1 VADEARRTTQEVAEL
16 LGVKTQTVYAYASRG
31 LLTSEP
37 APDGRGSTFDARE
50 VESLAARRG
59 RARPRPAEA
68 FDDTFPMRSGITLSE
83 GGRLYYRGR
92 DAVEL
97 AERHGFETA
106 VACLWEVG
114 SEPDADVPAGFDP
127 PTGDRPAPRRPA
139 AEPPAVELAAP
150 DELLVAVGRTAAT
163 LPAQARLN
171 DRLRVAVAVAASAD
185 PLRFD
190 LRREN
195 VLAMGAGLIAI
206 LVDALPAADD
216 RHPTAPTGAT
226 AQTGLAG
233 LAGLADLGHLPIAER
248 LWARLTPVAA
258 TPGAVACLDQAL
270 VLLADHGLA
279 ASTLAARV
287 AASARASPYAVVS
300 AGLGPLDGP
309 LHGAASGLAHR
320 MLAEVVTTGNA
331 IAVISEYLR
340 SGRPIPGLGM
350 RLYPDGDPR
359 ARALLASLRGLPG
372 AGEILDAAAAV
383 VRAASGR
390 ALTPGS
396 APRSETHANIDLAL
410 AALTLH
416 AGMPAEAGEVI
427 FAVARTAGWIAHAL
441 EEYAEPALRLR
452 PRGTYIGPR
461 PA

>member
-1 VADEARRTTQEVAEL
+1 MTDDQRLTTQEVAEL

-50 VESLAARRG
+50 VDALATRRG

-68 FDDTFPMRSGITLSE
+68 FDDAFGMRSAITLSE

-92 DAVEL
+92 DAVAL
-97 AERHGFETA
+97 AQRAGFETA
-106 VACLWEVG
+106 VACLWDL
-114 SEPDADVPAGFDP
+114 DADPDL
-127 PTGDRPAPRRPA
+127 R
-139 AEPPAVELAAP
+139 AP
-150 DELLVAVGRTAAT
+150 DELLAASRRTAPT
-163 LPAQARLN
+163 LPAQVRLN

-195 VLAMGAGLIAI
+195 VLAMGAGLIAV
-206 LVDALPAADD
+206 LVDALPVARDGEPGGPADGSFTD
-216 RHPTAPTGAT
+216 P
-226 AQTGLAG
+226 AG
-233 LAGLADLGHLPIAER
+233 SPYRPVAER
-248 LWARLTPVAA
+248 LWTRLAPGPAA
-258 TPGAVACLDQAL
+258 PDAVGCLDQAL

-320 MLAEVVTTGNA
+320 MLAEVVSSGNA
-331 IAVISEYLR
+331 VGVISEYLR
-340 SGRPIPGLGM
+340 SGLPIPGLGM

-359 ARALLASLRGLPG
+359 ARVLLGSLRELPDSTRVQE
-372 AGEILDAAAAV
+372 AVDAV
-383 VRAASGR
+383 VRAAAGR
-390 ALTPGS
+390 ALAPGS
-396 APRSETHANIDLAL
+396 TPRAEAHPNIDLAL

-441 EEYAEPALRLR
+441 EEYAEPPLRLR
-452 PRGTYIGPR
+452 PRGIYTGPR
-461 PA
+461 PS

>member
-1 VADEARRTTQEVAEL
+1 MTDGARLTTQEVAEL

-31 LLTSEP
+31 LLTSEA

-50 VESLAARRG
+50 AEALAARRG

-114 SEPDADVPAGFDP
+114 SDPDSDG
-127 PTGDRPAPRRPA
+127 RPVVRPSSG
-139 AEPPAVELAAP
+139 ELLAVELRAP
-150 DELLVAVGRTAAT
+150 DELVAAVRRTTGT

-190 LRREN
+190 LRRQN
-195 VLAMGAGLIAI
+195 VLAMGAALIAV
-206 LVDALPAADD
+206 LVDALPAASEA
-216 RHPTAPTGAT
+216 HPAGPATGS
-226 AQTGLAG
+226 
-233 LAGLADLGHLPIAER
+233 IAAR
-248 LWARLTPVAA
+248 LWTKLTPVPTAS
-258 TPGAVACLDQAL
+258 GAVACLDQAL

-331 IAVISEYLR
+331 IGVISEYLR

-372 AGEILDAAAAV
+372 AAEILDAAAAV

-390 ALTPGS
+390 ALAPGP
-396 APRSETHANIDLAL
+396 APRAETHANIDLAL

-416 AGMPAEAGEVI
+416 AGMPAEAGEVV

-452 PRGTYIGPR
+452 PRGTYTGPR

>member
-1 VADEARRTTQEVAEL
+1 MADEARLTTQEVAEL

-50 VESLAARRG
+50 VDALAARRG

-92 DAVEL
+92 DAVQL
-97 AERHGFETA
+97 AESQGFEAA
-106 VACLWEVG
+106 VAWLWEVG
-114 SEPDADVPAGFDP
+114 SGAGSD
-127 PTGDRPAPRRPA
+127 GRPVVGPSSG
-139 AEPPAVELAAP
+139 ELPAVELRAP
-150 DELLVAVGRTAAT
+150 EELVAAVRRTTET

-190 LRREN
+190 LRRQN
-195 VLAMGAGLIAI
+195 VLAMGAGLIAV
-206 LVDALPAADD
+206 LVDALPPASETQPAG
-216 RHPTAPTGAT
+216 PANGPATGSV
-226 AQTGLAG
+226 
-233 LAGLADLGHLPIAER
+233 AER
-248 LWARLTPVAA
+248 LWPKLTPVPA

-320 MLAEVVTTGNA
+320 MLAEVVASGNA
-331 IAVISEYLR
+331 IGVISEYLR

-372 AGEILDAAAAV
+372 AAEILDAAASV

-390 ALTPGS
+390 ALTPVP
-396 APRSETHANIDLAL
+396 ATRAETHANIDLAL

-452 PRGTYIGPR
+452 PRGTYTGPR